1 MTALG
6 PPGANIMKI
15 TVVLPMEND
24 IETVGSTKKKIPT
37 IYDFRIHW
45 QTEYETI
52 GTDPQFENVG
62 NPQKQVRI
70 HWRIIS
76 NFIGRPNGK
85 PLAQTLSQKS
95 LAIHKYNSES
105 IGTRSQNPLAN
116 QM

>member
-1 MTALG
+1 MISKPLAVQ
-6 PPGANIMKI
+6 IKVM
-15 TVVLPMEND
+15 
-24 IETVGSTKKKIPT
+24 PT

-45 QTEYETI
+45 HTEYETI

-76 NFIGRPNGK
+76 NSIGRPNGK
-85 PLAQTLSQKS
+85 PLAQTLSRKS
-95 LAIHKYNSES
+95 LAIRKYNLES
-105 IGTRSQNPLAN
+105 IGTPILNPLAN